1 MDEHHSESVIP
12 EEEDLLTHL
21 ARGLAHE
28 IKNPLSTMAMN
39 LTLLEEDWS
48 GARGDEPPAPD
59 PRERR
64 SLKRLATLQR
74 EVVRLDG
81 ILDDFL
87 RFARGG
93 EINRAPVDILALV
106 REVIEF
112 QEPEHEAHDIRVHTN
127 LPANLPLAML
137 DEGAFRQALINL
149 MVNARQAM
157 LGGGELIVDI
167 ARQGRWVDLS
177 LTDTGVGMDEDER
190 ARCFSLY
197 WSTKRGGTGLGLAT
211 VQRII
216 SEHEGT
222 IQLVSEK
229 GRGTRFTIRLPLL
242 VELTRSQPNPAE
254 GPVEDTPSPAS
265 PTDS

>member
-1 MDEHHSESVIP
+1 MDDPKSESVIP

-48 GARGDEPPAPD
+48 GARGEDTPTLD

-74 EVVRLDG
+74 EVVRLEG

-93 EINRAPVDILALV
+93 EINRAPADLLALV
-106 REVIEF
+106 REVVDF
-112 QEPEHEAHDIRVHTN
+112 QEPEHEAQGIRVHTDF
-127 LPANLPLAML
+127 PTNLPLIML

-157 LGGGELIVDI
+157 PGGGELIVGI

-190 ARCFSLY
+190 ERCFSLY

-211 VQRII
+211 VQRIV
-216 SEHEGT
+216 SEHEGS

-242 VELTRSQPNPAE
+242 VELTHLAGNSEEEVAMP
-254 GPVEDTPSPAS
+254 DTL
-265 PTDS
+265 DS